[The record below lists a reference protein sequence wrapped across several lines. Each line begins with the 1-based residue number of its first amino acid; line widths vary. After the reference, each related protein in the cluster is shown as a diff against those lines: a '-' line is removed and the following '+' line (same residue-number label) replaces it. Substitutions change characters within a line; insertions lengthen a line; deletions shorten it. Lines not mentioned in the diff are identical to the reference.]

1 MDSYSEYLDK
11 HKTKISDTDPTK
23 HKTIK
28 SNAKQM
34 TRVLASVNKTDGSID
49 DEASNKRL
57 MDLLARVRIIDSCK
71 DFDQAYRELFKYA
84 TVTTDNLREHFIQC
98 MLGYIISPTNMQNGW
113 KIDRDSFAEHFR
125 ILAQEMQPQS
135 IEFPEAPDVKVDEK
149 EYADALFV
157 LKLKCIDYDR
167 IPEAMVNYAKT
178 TGLLTGEFKRPSAE
192 KNLAKYQ
199 SSMADVYRK
208 KYDNAKDEILLKD
221 DLPDEKIKIYSRI
234 FLRKF
239 LLACTAIRFSPFGV
253 TKTYFSDG
261 MCHYMANDEEQ
272 NIKWLLKDE

>member
-1 MDSYSEYLDK
+1 MDSYSDYLDK
-11 HKTKISDTDPTK
+11 HKTKIADTDPTK

-28 SNAKQM
+28 SNATQM

-49 DEASNKRL
+49 EEASKKRL

-113 KIDRDSFAEHFR
+113 KIDRDSFTEHFNFDTKR
-125 ILAQEMQPQS
+125 ASAYSFSSTFTSGASGNSIDCGCISLAS
-135 IEFPEAPDVKVDEK
+135 I
-149 EYADALFV
+149 
-157 LKLKCIDYDR
+157 LKCIEYDR
-167 IPEAMVNYAKT
+167 ISEAMVNYAKT

-199 SSMADVYRK
+199 SNMADIYQN
-208 KYDNAKDEILLKD
+208 KYDNAKDDMLH
-221 DLPDEKIKIYSRI
+221 
-234 FLRKF
+234 
-239 LLACTAIRFSPFGV
+239 C
-253 TKTYFSDG
+253 
-261 MCHYMANDEEQ
+261 
-272 NIKWLLKDE
+272 